1 MKILLSG
8 WRTGAD
14 IEVKRG
20 QKLSVGIFPS
30 LSFHRQLYFAEHCI
44 FLSRAMVLRHAGGA
58 ESYAGGARSYAGV
71 IFCATGVTFGAA
83 GVPQNYR
90 TTEGNAV
97 LSEIKL
103 SVERYARKSFH

>member
-20 QKLSVGIFPS
+20 QKLSVGRFPS

-58 ESYAGGARSYAGV
+58 ESYAGVTFG
-71 IFCATGVTFGAA
+71 ATGVTFGD
-83 GVPQNYR
+83 
-90 TTEGNAV
+90 GNPTV
-97 LSEIKL
+97 LL
-103 SVERYARKSFH
+103 AHGRGY